1 MLADV
6 SFMALSGRPPGAG
19 KRCTY
24 REIDAN
30 NASRCRLAT
39 AKVAFSIENAHPPQM
54 AKTWVPKSD
63 VKSARAF
70 AKAMRPLL
78 NPKGNRNQ
86 GNRPR

>member
-1 MLADV
+1 MRP
-6 SFMALSGRPPGAG
+6 SFAVDTPLMAG

-24 REIDAN
+24 SGIGAKTPPW
-30 NASRCRLAT
+30 CRSST
-39 AKVAFSIENAHPPQM
+39 AKVALSVESAHPRQM
-54 AKTWVPKSD
+54 AKTWVPKTD

-86 GNRPR
+86 GHRPR